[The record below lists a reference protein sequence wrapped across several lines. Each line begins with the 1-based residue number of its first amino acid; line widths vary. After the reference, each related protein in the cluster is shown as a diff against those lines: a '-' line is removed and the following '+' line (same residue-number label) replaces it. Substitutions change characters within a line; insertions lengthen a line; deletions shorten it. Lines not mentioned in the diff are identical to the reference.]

1 MSGPW
6 GVRLSLIDVG
16 EVWPLRQTRT
26 LAPTTGPG
34 KMAPGVIRQMDE
46 LSLRPIQAAHE
57 KQGRHTEPPPPPAL
71 TEAQRGNRWRAGGRV
86 GGLLWDWFLCAA
98 LETYIPARG
107 DWQLAGG
114 VWSSRVSGPSPSLIF
129 RSQPKSMCFPEPT
142 HTTHPTK
149 GSSPPSPCWSL
160 TVSEEGGLQSGV
172 RARPHPGCSECP
184 SVPTLHCAS
193 FLCPPP

>member
-1 MSGPW
+1 MCVRLCVFDCVCVFILMSGPW

-86 GGLLWDWFLCAA
+86 GGLLRPP
-98 LETYIPARG
+98 Y
-107 DWQLAGG
+107 LAGL
-114 VWSSRVSGPSPSLIF
+114 P
-129 RSQPKSMCFPEPT
+129 
-142 HTTHPTK
+142 
-149 GSSPPSPCWSL
+149 GSWAA
-160 TVSEEGGLQSGV
+160 GRQQ
-172 RARPHPGCSECP
+172 A
-184 SVPTLHCAS
+184 
-193 FLCPPP
+193 